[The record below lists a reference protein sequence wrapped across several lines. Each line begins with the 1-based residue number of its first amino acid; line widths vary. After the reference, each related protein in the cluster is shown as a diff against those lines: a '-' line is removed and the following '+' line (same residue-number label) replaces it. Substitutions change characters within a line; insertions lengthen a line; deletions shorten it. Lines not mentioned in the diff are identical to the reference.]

1 MVIPI
6 LLIIVYYV
14 QIVCSVL
21 KVSSACVFQKTFS
34 TCGSHLSVVSLFY
47 GTSIGVYVFPS
58 ANNNTVKE
66 TSMTIICTV
75 VIPVLIPF
83 LYSLKNRGPDK
94 SFLQKENLFIMATLG
109 YLLKFI

>member
-1 MVIPI
+1 MVISI

-14 QIVCSVL
+14 QTVCSVL
-21 KVSSACVFQKTFS
+21 KGSSACVFQKIFS

-47 GTSIGVYVFPS
+47 GTSIGVYIFQS

-75 VIPVLIPF
+75 VIPMLILF

-94 SFLQKENLFIMATLG
+94 RFFTKRKSLF
-109 YLLKFI
+109 